1 MKKNIEVQ
9 SDTHGP
15 MKGVDGCQA
24 ERQIALRKIHRLM
37 AFWRIE
43 PHELRGP
50 VAPVAPAMPAEVRY
64 RHPVSGATWDGQ
76 GAQPAW
82 LREALIREGYTV
94 DELRRAVGGADD
106 V

>member
-1 MKKNIEVQ
+1 MKKNIESR
-9 SDTHGP
+9 SDT
-15 MKGVDGCQA
+15 DGAADGAHDGQA

-50 VAPVAPAMPAEVRY
+50 IPRAAPAAPAEVRY

-76 GAQPAW
+76 GPQPAW

-94 DELRRAVGGADD
+94 DELRRAVGEG
-106 V
+106 